1 MAIGRGSAAVSV
13 GPVEPH
19 GAQTQV
25 HVRDPAGSASV
36 DAGVAAIAPIAP
48 IAVHTRK
55 ATINATPWAYFTIDD
70 DATQHTTVETLDL
83 AVGEHRLHFWNPAL
97 HAERYAT
104 VTVEADRDLR
114 FVIALDR

>member
-1 MAIGRGSAAVSV
+1 VTTAK
-13 GPVEPH
+13 
-19 GAQTQV
+19 
-25 HVRDPAGSASV
+25 
-36 DAGVAAIAPIAP
+36 
-48 IAVHTRK
+48 TRR

-70 DATQHTTVETLDL
+70 DPTQHTTVETLDL
-83 AVGEHRLHFWNPAL
+83 AVGEHRIHFWNPAL